1 MEFRDINGSIKKTLI
16 KEYSFSNVIGWSNFI
31 EKKDLGIAYNN
42 VASHHNVY
50 YIIDDKKWVLA
61 RLKHGI

>member
-1 MEFRDINGSIKKTLI
+1 MEFRDINDSIKKTLI
-16 KEYSFSNVIGWSNFI
+16 KEYNDSPIIGWSCFI
-31 EKKDLGIAYNN
+31 EKKDLGVAYNN

-61 RLKHGI
+61 RLKYGI